1 VCSFRPEGTALL
13 WLVESALH
21 NSELGIAS
29 EQKKIFELEAVR
41 NIISLANLSLHVSI
55 TQKREEN
62 PSTLIKA

>member
-1 VCSFRPEGTALL
+1 VCSFRPEGTAL
-13 WLVESALH
+13 LVESALH